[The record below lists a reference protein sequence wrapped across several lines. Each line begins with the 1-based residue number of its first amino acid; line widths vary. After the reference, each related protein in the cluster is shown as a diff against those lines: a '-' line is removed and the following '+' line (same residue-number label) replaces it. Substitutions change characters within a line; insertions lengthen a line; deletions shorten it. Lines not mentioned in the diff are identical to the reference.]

1 MNKLTKIGATALAGA
16 LVSVSAHAADWNISG
31 SAGFE
36 LQSTTKN
43 GESTWYQYDSV
54 KVTSSGTTDSG
65 INVSVMYE
73 IDDDTST
80 SSKAYDDKYISF
92 GTDQLGTITFHGHG
106 GSSVMGQ
113 FDDRTPTAY
122 EEVWDIG
129 SGADTL
135 RIQGRSGD
143 SLFTYDSPSFA
154 GAQFK
159 AAYQSTDST
168 TDNASEDHGDYLD
181 FGFTFSPEM
190 VEGLTVYYAQAE
202 LEKAEAGTNNID
214 QHTIGFT
221 YAYGPVTIG
230 YQESEADAVTAT
242 DDDESESMSIAY
254 AVNDDLT
261 ISYGEREFDNDTS
274 QDTATTGTQKDSGFA
289 ISYTMGG
296 ASIAIQQN
304 EHDNVNGVKAT
315 DEESYLLAVN
325 FAF

>member
-16 LVSVSAHAADWNISG
+16 LVSVSAHAADWSISG

-36 LQSTTKN
+36 LQKTTKN
-43 GESTWYQYDSV
+43 GEATWYQYDSV

-92 GTDQLGTITFHGHG
+92 GTDALGTVTFHGHG

-129 SGADTL
+129 SGADTA

-143 SLFTYDSPSFA
+143 SLFTYDSPTIA
-154 GAQFK
+154 GATFK
-159 AAYQSTDST
+159 AAYQSKDST
-168 TDNASEDHGDYLD
+168 TTGLSQDQGDYLD
-181 FGFTFSPEM
+181 WGFTFSPEM
-190 VEGLTVYYAQAE
+190 VDGLTVYYAQAE
-202 LEKAEAGTNNID
+202 LEKTTTGTNNVD

-230 YQESEADAVTAT
+230 YQESEADATTST
-242 DDDESESMSIAY
+242 DDDKSESMSIAY

-261 ISYGEREFDNDTS
+261 ISYGEREFDEDTT
-274 QDTATTGTQKDSGFA
+274 QDGATSGTQKDSGWA

-296 ASIAIQQN
+296 ASVAVQQN
-304 EHDNVNGVKAT
+304 THDNVNGVKAT

>member
-16 LVSVSAHAADWNISG
+16 LVSVSAHAADWSISG

-36 LQSTTKN
+36 LQKTTKN
-43 GESTWYQYDSV
+43 GEATWYQYDSV

-73 IDDDTST
+73 IDDDTSAT
-80 SSKAYDDKYISF
+80 NKAYDDKYISF
-92 GTDQLGTITFHGHG
+92 GTDALGTVTFHGHG

-129 SGADTL
+129 NGADTAK
-135 RIQGRSGD
+135 IGGRSGD
-143 SLFTYDSPSFA
+143 SLFTYDSPTIA
-154 GAQFK
+154 GATFK
-159 AAYQSTDST
+159 AAYQSTEST
-168 TDNASEDHGDYLD
+168 AAGLGQDQGDYLD
-181 FGFTFSPEM
+181 WGFTFSPEM
-190 VEGLTVYYAQAE
+190 VDGLTVYYANAE
-202 LEKAEAGTNNID
+202 MEKAADGTNDVD

-230 YQESEADAVTAT
+230 YQESESDATTAT

-261 ISYGEREFDNDTS
+261 ISYGEREFDEDTTR
-274 QDTATTGTQKDSGFA
+274 DTGTTGTQKDSGFA

-296 ASIAIQQN
+296 ASVAVQMN
-304 EHDNVNGVKAT
+304 DHDNVGGVKTT
-315 DEESYLLAVN
+315 DEESYLFAVN

>member
-16 LVSVSAHAADWNISG
+16 LVSVSAQAADWSLSG

-36 LQSTTKN
+36 LQSTSKN
-43 GESTWYQYDSV
+43 GEATWYQYDSV

-73 IDDDTST
+73 IDDDTT
-80 SSKAYDDKYISF
+80 NTNAYDDKYISF
-92 GTDQLGTITFHGHG
+92 GTDALGTVTFHGHG
-106 GSSVMGQ
+106 GSSVMAQ
-113 FDDRTPTAY
+113 FDDRTPKAY

-129 SGADTL
+129 SGADK
-135 RIQGRSGD
+135 RIAGRSGN
-143 SLFTYDSPSFA
+143 SLFTYDSPSIA
-154 GAQFK
+154 GATFK

-168 TDNASEDHGDYLD
+168 ATGLSQDQGDYLD
-181 FGFTFSPEM
+181 WGFTFSPEM
-190 VEGLTVYYAQAE
+190 VDGLTVFYSQGE
-202 LEKAEAGTNNID
+202 LEKAADGTNDVD
-214 QHTIGFT
+214 QSTVGFT

-230 YQESEADAVTAT
+230 YQESESDATTAT

-261 ISYGEREFDNDTS
+261 ISYMEREFDEDTTKDGDTS
-274 QDTATTGTQKDSGFA
+274 GTQKDSGWA

-296 ASIAIQQN
+296 ASVAVQQN
-304 EHDNVNGVKAT
+304 THDNLNGVKAT